1 MFFRKKD
8 QLVGLDIGSSRIKV
22 AVLKETSKGYVL
34 QKLGMTPIPSGLIDE
49 GRIMDADAVAEII
62 RTLFRSH
69 RIKHKNV
76 AISTGGYSVVIKTIV
91 LPTVSEKALVASIRT
106 EAEQYIPY
114 DIDDVNLDFQI
125 LGPSE
130 FSDDHMN
137 VLLVAVKK
145 DLVAEYIDL
154 INQAGLNPC
163 IIDVDSFALQ
173 NLYESIYQPVDED
186 MALLVDVGCSK
197 TSLNIL
203 NGKQSL
209 MMRDNASGTA
219 QIRDDIMAEIDC
231 SPDRAEE
238 ILAGIPAGEISE
250 ARLEEICF
258 DSIQMWCS
266 EIQAVVKSY
275 LSKSNDGDI
284 DKVIVSGGGA
294 FVNGFADLLAVEL
307 STTVSIIDPFQGI
320 IVDNKQFP
328 PSFLHG
334 IRAQAPIAMGLSLR
348 KTDDK

>member
-22 AVLKETSKGYVL
+22 AVVNETPKGHVL
-34 QKLGMTPIPSGLIDE
+34 HKLGVAVVPMGVIEE
-49 GRIMDADAVAEII
+49 GRIMDPDAVAEII
-62 RTLFRSH
+62 RTLFRTH
-69 RIKHKNV
+69 RIKHKNI

-91 LPTVSEKALVASIRT
+91 IPTVSEKELVGSIRT

-125 LGPSE
+125 LGPSD
-130 FSDDHMN
+130 FSDDQMN

-173 NLYESIYQPVDED
+173 NIYETIYQPQDEE
-186 MALLVDVGCSK
+186 MVLLVDVGSSK

-203 NGKQSL
+203 KGRQSL
-209 MMRDNASGTA
+209 MMRDNASGTG
-219 QIRDDIMAEIDC
+219 QIRDEIMAEIDC
-231 SPDRAEE
+231 SWERAEQ
-238 ILAGIPAGEISE
+238 ILGGTPAGELSE
-250 ARLEEICF
+250 ARLKEIF
-258 DSIQMWCS
+258 LDFNQMCCS
-266 EIQAVVKSY
+266 EIQAIVKSH

-284 DKVIVSGGGA
+284 DRVIVSGGGA
-294 FVNGFADLLAVEL
+294 FVDGFVDLLAEEL
-307 STTVSIIDPFQGI
+307 RTSVSVFDPFQGVH
-320 IVDNKQFP
+320 VDHNQFS
-328 PSFLHG
+328 PSFLAG